1 MAVYSLESSQDSCYE
16 GTTVLI
22 NKLNIRNQNILNNA
36 EAAIVTAR
44 TIDVIENVKF
54 KNADFEFYLL
64 PQIAITPTGE
74 GYEFVECNAGAETIK
89 MVTKT
94 EQMADIHPGYPAH
107 KIWGNELYAILKYI
121 SAKRKAGVITNFNE
135 VPLVD

>member
-54 KNADFEFYLL
+54 KNADFEFYKALQALL
-64 PQIAITPTGE
+64 HCWSIGSPE
-74 GYEFVECNAGAETIK
+74 
-89 MVTKT
+89 
-94 EQMADIHPGYPAH
+94 IHAT
-107 KIWGNELYAILKYI
+107 LD
-121 SAKRKAGVITNFNE
+121 RT
-135 VPLVD
+135 